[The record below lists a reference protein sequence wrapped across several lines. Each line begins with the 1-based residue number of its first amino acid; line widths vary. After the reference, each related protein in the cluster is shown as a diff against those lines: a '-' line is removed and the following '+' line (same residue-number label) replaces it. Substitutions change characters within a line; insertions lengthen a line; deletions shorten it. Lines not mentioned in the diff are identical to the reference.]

1 MPEFTIDL
9 VSDTSTR
16 PSKEMLAAMAAAPTG
31 DEQRDEDP
39 TTLALCEEVADYLGK
54 EAALFLPSGTMCNL
68 IAFLVHCRPGD
79 EIICASNAHVFGSE
93 GGGAS
98 AVAGTQFRTV
108 ETADGIFSGADVRAF
123 SRPRRHRSPRSRL
136 VSVEQTTNRGGGAV
150 WPVETLAEVAA
161 AAKEAGLIVHMD
173 GARLPNAAIASG
185 RPAAE
190 HAATVDTV
198 WIDFSKGLGCP
209 VGGALAGPKDFIEA
223 AWTWKHRLGGAMRQS
238 GVLAAAA
245 RHALKHNLERLA
257 EDHAN
262 AAALAAG
269 IEDIPG
275 LEIFPT
281 VPQSN
286 IFFLNVAGTGK
297 TAPQI
302 AARMAEEGLRLGV
315 ETPTRMRA
323 VTHLDVDRP
332 GIDLAIGII
341 RRAISG

>member
-16 PSKEMLAAMAAAPTG
+16 PSQAMLAAMAAAPTG

-68 IAFLVHCRPGD
+68 IAFLVHCRLGD

-98 AVAGTQFRTV
+98 AIAGAQFRTV
-108 ETADGIFSGADVRAF
+108 ETADGIFSGSDVAAMA
-123 SRPRRHRSPRSRL
+123 RPLRHRSPRSRL
-136 VSVEQTTNRGGGAV
+136 VCVEQTTNRGGGGV
-150 WPVETLAEVAA
+150 WTLEALSDVAA
-161 AAKEAGLIVHMD
+161 AAREAGLIVHMD

-209 VGGALAGPKDFIEA
+209 VGGALAGSKDFIEA

-245 RHALKHNLERLA
+245 RYALAHNVERLA

-269 IEDIPG
+269 IADIPG
-275 LEIFPT
+275 LEIFPKA
-281 VPQSN
+281 PQTN
-286 IFFLNVAGTGK
+286 IVFLNVAGTRK
-297 TAPQI
+297 TAHEI

-315 ETPTRMRA
+315 ESPTRMRA
-323 VTHLDVDRP
+323 VTHLDVNRA

-341 RRAISG
+341 RRAVSG